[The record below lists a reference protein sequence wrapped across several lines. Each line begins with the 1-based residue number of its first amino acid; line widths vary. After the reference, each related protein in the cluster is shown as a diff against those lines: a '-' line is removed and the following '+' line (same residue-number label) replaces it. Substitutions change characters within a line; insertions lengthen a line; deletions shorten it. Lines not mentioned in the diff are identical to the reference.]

1 MWQLSTV
8 IPTRGGNVTTS
19 DLSAEV
25 ADPRQGER
33 EPAAVNTRGQR
44 ILLWTTPPAAV
55 LLVLAYFLFP
65 VFSPPLSP
73 TLSPEEVAAFF
84 RDNNTGILG
93 VVILGNLIACS
104 LVPLFAVTAVQMS
117 RTATSSSVFTYAYV
131 IAVGVGTTAF
141 ILADYCWG
149 MAAFR
154 PERDPQLISLL
165 NDMAWFFFIAPV
177 GTMVV
182 QNLCLAVSIYLD
194 GRPDPIFPKWF
205 AHFSV
210 VAALLL
216 IPSAFS
222 ILYKSGPLAWDGAV
236 SFGLRL
242 AVLAIYLAVTF
253 VVLVRVVN
261 RQGSERDALA

>member
-1 MWQLSTV
+1 M
-8 IPTRGGNVTTS
+8 TTS
-19 DLSAEV
+19 DVSAAV
-25 ADPRQGER
+25 THARHRER
-33 EPAAVNTRGQR
+33 TPAAMNTRGQR
-44 ILLWTTPPAAV
+44 ILLWTTPPAAAL
-55 LLVLAYFLFP
+55 LLVGYLLFP

-84 RDNNTGILG
+84 RDNTTGILG

-104 LVPLFAVTAVQMS
+104 LVPLFAVTAVQIS
-117 RTATSSSVFTYAYV
+117 RIATSSNVFTYAY
-131 IAVGVGTTAF
+131 IICIGVGLTAF

-177 GTMVV
+177 GTIVV

-194 GRPDPIFPKWF
+194 GRPDPIFPRWV
-205 AHFSV
+205 AHFNV
-210 VAALLL
+210 VIAALL

-236 SFGLRL
+236 SFTLRL
-242 AVLAIYLAVTF
+242 AVFAAFVAVMF
-253 VVLVRVVN
+253 LVLLKVVN
-261 RQGSERDALA
+261 RQGSEPDALA